1 VASAAS
7 LPLPVS
13 VSLPRLSVP
22 PALNYML
29 SYPSPWH
36 RRYELLSDY
45 LLWGGPHRALTSIM
59 MGEAAG
65 QKQQQRAG
73 ENTFEESLQQLQQ
86 RRGRASNEN
95 VP

>member
-1 VASAAS
+1 MNFFQIICCGV
-7 LPLPVS
+7 
-13 VSLPRLSVP
+13 
-22 PALNYML
+22 
-29 SYPSPWH
+29 
-36 RRYELLSDY
+36 
-45 LLWGGPHRALTSIM
+45 ALTSIM

-73 ENTFEESLQQLQQ
+73 ENTFEEGLLQLQQ